1 MKIKTDNG
9 EEIAIEFA
17 EGFFDSF
24 EGTPEEMQE
33 MLDAVFGKIKDG
45 TFFDD
50 AEPFDMEELDE
61 DEADEIMDRLDNLKP
76 KHTLQ

>member
-17 EGFFDSF
+17 EGFFD
-24 EGTPEEMQE
+24 TPEEMQE
-33 MLDAVFGKIKDG
+33 MLNAVFVFGKIKDG
-45 TFFDD
+45 TFFDE
-50 AEPFDMEELDE
+50 AEELDE
-61 DEADEIMDRLDNLKP
+61 EEADEIMERLDDLKP